1 MNKKGDVNIPEIKEI
16 VANINKNYGEGTI
29 TTLEKS
35 SIKDQNF
42 LSSGSLILNQ
52 LIGGGYVF
60 GRIVEIYGSESS
72 GKTTLA
78 LHAVAECQKL
88 AKRVAYIDLENA
100 LDVKYAKN
108 IGVKTDELLIVYPKN
123 GEKALDLVAKLIEEG
138 VSLIIIDSVAA
149 LIPKVGIRIRLGKT
163 NYRLTSPNNVGWTT
177 KKINMVLTKK
187 EAIVI
192 FINQIRNKIST
203 GGYFGGS
210 METTAGGRALSYYAS
225 LRIRLRE
232 KEKIEKGTDYIGIRV
247 QTQIKKNKLASPY
260 QESVLEIIFSYGIQI
275 EREVIDLAVEKKIM
289 EKNGN

>member
-1 MNKKGDVNIPEIKEI
+1 
-16 VANINKNYGEGTI
+16 
-29 TTLEKS
+29 
-35 SIKDQNF
+35 
-42 LSSGSLILNQ
+42 
-52 LIGGGYVF
+52 
-60 GRIVEIYGSESS
+60 
-72 GKTTLA
+72 
-78 LHAVAECQKL
+78 
-88 AKRVAYIDLENA
+88 
-100 LDVKYAKN
+100 
-108 IGVKTDELLIVYPKN
+108 
-123 GEKALDLVAKLIEEG
+123 
-138 VSLIIIDSVAA
+138 
-149 LIPKVGIRIRLGKT
+149 
-163 NYRLTSPNNVGWTT
+163 
-177 KKINMVLTKK
+177 MVLTKK

-232 KEKIEKGTDYIGIRV
+232 KEKIEKGTEYIGIRV

>member
-123 GEKALDLVAKLIEEG
+123 GEEALDLVAKLIEEG

-149 LIPKVGIRIRLGKT
+149 LIPKVESESDLEKQIIGSQARIMSAGLR
-163 NYRLTSPNNVGWTT
+163 
-177 KKINMVLTKK
+177 KINMVLTKK

-232 KEKIEKGTDYIGIRV
+232 KEKIEKGTEYIGIRV